1 MPHLSLEELTDF
13 ARGIA
18 PSGMAMRVREH
29 LSAGCEDCARV
40 ATMLQRVAEA
50 AAQEARYEPDPGS
63 VRIAKAHF
71 AILGPRASKLR
82 ELLPLVFDSLA
93 APAPAGIRAALI
105 TSRQLLYR
113 KDNRAI
119 DIRLEHAP
127 EHHDGILVGQVL
139 DSGHAGR
146 NVGSILV
153 EMLSGGKVVASTATT
168 TFGEF
173 QFLYPPDQEIEL
185 CFGISSQQVFWIK
198 VPPLATLP
206 ESGVVIQD

>member
-1 MPHLSLEELTDF
+1 MEHFSLEEWTDF
-13 ARGIA
+13 ARAIA
-18 PSGMAMRVREH
+18 PRDRSQKMQEH
-29 LSAGCEDCARV
+29 LDTGCLECMHSA
-40 ATMLQRVAEA
+40 ATLKRVAECA
-50 AAQEARYEPDPGS
+50 AAESRYQPDPDT

-71 AILGPRASKLR
+71 AIFSPSSIRVP
-82 ELLPLVFDSLA
+82 LPLVFDSLA

-127 EHHDGILVGQVL
+127 EHREGILIGQVL
-139 DSGHAGR
+139 ETGQSGR

-153 EMLSGGKVVASTATT
+153 ELLSAGKVIGSTATT
-168 TFGEF
+168 SFGEF
-173 QFLYPPDQEIEL
+173 QFLYPPSEEIEL

-198 VPPLATLP
+198 VPPLTDLP
-206 ESGVVIQD
+206 ESGVVVRD

>member
-1 MPHLSLEELTDF
+1 MKHFSLEEWTDF

-18 PSGMAMRVREH
+18 PRDVTTHMQQH
-29 LSAGCEDCARV
+29 LDGGCADCAGAATTLKRV
-40 ATMLQRVAEA
+40 ATSA
-50 AAQEARYEPDPGS
+50 AAESHYQPDADT

-71 AILGPRASKLR
+71 AILGPKAKRVH
-82 ELLPLVFDSLA
+82 LPLIFDSLA

-127 EHHDGILVGQVL
+127 EHRDGILIGQVL
-139 DSGHAGR
+139 ETGHPGTNA
-146 NVGSILV
+146 GSILV
-153 EMLSGGKVVASTATT
+153 EMLDAGKVIGSTATT
-168 TFGEF
+168 SFGEF
-173 QFLYPPDQEIEL
+173 QFLYPPEKEVEL
-185 CFGISSQQVFWIK
+185 CFGISSKQVFWIK
-198 VPPLATLP
+198 IPPLAHLP